1 MRKRESTSQASGAP
15 LDSSLRFV
23 DLLASKLAGPK
34 GLANPMGDWIMVP
47 RTRMGD
53 DLAPWL
59 KEAWALCRG

>member
-1 MRKRESTSQASGAP
+1 M
-15 LDSSLRFV
+15 DSSLRFV